1 MKNWIEW
8 NPRLAA
14 TGLMTMLLVVV
25 ATSSA
30 ASSPGIVP
38 ADAPCTDSAG
48 ASTGF
53 FCQPLSA
60 KGKLV
65 PACSQKKP
73 RDSADCQG
81 KTAQAYCEGR
91 RFSRAV
97 TYGLDGQGNLAEVV
111 CSRSS
116 AQHVAGQIEE
126 WQPMFNVDL
135 RGYDHREFGLARRDD
150 WKTCKA
156 ACDGDGRC
164 QAWTVSQ
171 EASTCYLKWEKN
183 AELLSSN
190 PCCITGIKG
199 MASAGAA
206 SGQKGTIRT
215 PEELKRLGNR
225 VQGST
230 EDQVGRH
237 AEDAVRRGI
246 DRILGD

>member
-1 MKNWIEW
+1 MKIRIEW
-8 NPRLAA
+8 NSRIAGTGLAA
-14 TGLMTMLLVVV
+14 VLLLV
-25 ATSSA
+25 AAASAA

-38 ADAPCTDSAG
+38 ADAPCIDSAG

-60 KGKLV
+60 RGKLV
-65 PACSQKKP
+65 PACSQKNP
-73 RDSADCQG
+73 RDPAACQG
-81 KTAQAYCEGR
+81 KTAQAYCESR

-111 CSRSS
+111 CSRSP
-116 AQHVAGQIEE
+116 AQRVAGQVEE

-183 AELLSSN
+183 PELLSSN

-206 SGQKGTIRT
+206 SEQNKGTRT
-215 PEELKRLGNR
+215 PAELKRLGTR

-230 EDQVGRH
+230 EDEVGRR

-246 DRILGD
+246 GRILGD

>member
-1 MKNWIEW
+1 MKIRIEGNSCIAW
-8 NPRLAA
+8 TGLAA
-14 TGLMTMLLVVV
+14 VLLFM
-25 ATSSA
+25 AAASAA
-30 ASSPGIVP
+30 ASSAGVAA

-53 FCQPLSA
+53 FCKPLSA
-60 KGKLV
+60 KGKPV
-65 PACSQKKP
+65 PACSQKKS
-73 RDSADCQG
+73 RDPVACQG
-81 KTAQAYCEGR
+81 KTVQAYCQSR
-91 RFSRAV
+91 RFGRAV

-111 CSRSS
+111 CSRSP
-116 AQHVAGQIEE
+116 AQPVAGQVEE

-156 ACDGDGRC
+156 ACDRDGRC

-183 AELLSSN
+183 PELLSSN

-199 MASAGAA
+199 MASAGAV
-206 SGQKGTIRT
+206 SEQKNKIRT
-215 PEELKRLGNR
+215 PEELKRLGTR

-230 EDQVGRH
+230 EDEVGRR
-237 AEDAVRRGI
+237 AEDAIRRGI
-246 DRILGD
+246 GRILGD